1 MTVEAVVIDREKCI
15 GCGACAADC
24 VSNHIEL
31 VEGRAQ
37 TLPNRCIECGHC
49 YAVCPAGAVDMPGY
63 DLAGLD
69 DTLELSE
76 FGADRFLL
84 ALESRRSVRR
94 FTADPV
100 SDGDIARI
108 LEAGRFC
115 PTGSNRQG
123 VHFVVLREKLAEAE
137 ILARETFLASGRLA
151 SLVMNREGNAPDER
165 FFFKGAPLA
174 IAVAGKRG
182 VDPALAAAYME
193 LMAESLG
200 LGAFYSGFF
209 AYAAQNNAALRD
221 LLGLPTGVEVVTT
234 LVIGHGDVSYLRRVP
249 RKPANIIWR

>member
-1 MTVEAVVIDREKCI
+1 
-15 GCGACAADC
+15 
-24 VSNHIEL
+24 
-31 VEGRAQ
+31 
-37 TLPNRCIECGHC
+37 
-49 YAVCPAGAVDMPGY
+49 MPGY

-94 FTADPV
+94 FTAEPV

-137 ILARETFLASGRLA
+137 TLARETFLASERLA

-165 FFFKGAPLA
+165 FFFKGAPLV
-174 IAVAGKRG
+174 ILVSGRRET
-182 VDPALAAAYME
+182 DPALASSYME
-193 LMAESLG
+193 LEAGALG
-200 LGAFYSGFF
+200 LGALYSGFF
-209 AYAAQNNAALRD
+209 VMAVRRSERLRSLLSLPAGIEPVTALC
-221 LLGLPTGVEVVTT
+221 
-234 LVIGHGDVSYLRRVP
+234 IGHSGVKYYRRVP
-249 RKPANIIWR
+249 RNAAAVDYV

>member
-1 MTVEAVVIDREKCI
+1 MEAVVIDREKCI

-76 FGADRFLL
+76 FGADRLLL

-94 FTADPV
+94 FTAEPV

-137 ILARETFLASGRLA
+137 TLARETFLASGRLA
-151 SLVMNREGNAPDER
+151 ALVMNREGNAPDEC

-182 VDPALAAAYME
+182 
-193 LMAESLG
+193 ESLG
-200 LGAFYSGFF
+200 LGVFYSGYF

-234 LVIGHGDVSYLRRVP
+234 LAIGHGDVSYLRRVP